1 MDEHRTQPG
10 IGVSLEGRVG
20 MLGVELYVG
29 PVDDGSDSCFRRT
42 QQSDFDYIN
51 EDGDNGDYA
60 F

>member
-1 MDEHRTQPG
+1 M
-10 IGVSLEGRVG
+10 IL
-20 MLGVELYVG
+20 LG
-29 PVDDGSDSCFRRT
+29 DRRS